1 MHPPLKQKKILKSY
15 VRRCVLDCLKFQM
28 FWVGWEFQQTDSE
41 VIYWT
46 LWLLKIFYL
55 MLWSVLQLSW
65 VLGCCWFIFICI
77 SNIILIR
84 FSDTFQMLFFFFF
97 KVTSM
102 HFLLVLLCIH
112 AEQLARYV
120 FCSCSCWETGS
131 QVVYH
136 YSGNNSSPKFFV
148 N

>member
-1 MHPPLKQKKILKSY
+1 MHPPLKQKKNLRSY
-15 VRRCVLDCLKFQM
+15 IVKRCVLDCLKFQIC
-28 FWVGWEFQQTDSE
+28 FELAENFSKL
-41 VIYWT
+41 I
-46 LWLLKIFYL
+46 LKWLDEKIFKSHNVEL

-84 FSDTFQMLFFFFF
+84 FSDSKCFFF

-102 HFLLVLLCIH
+102 HFFLVLLCIH
-112 AEQLARYV
+112 AEQLALCV

-148 N
+148 D